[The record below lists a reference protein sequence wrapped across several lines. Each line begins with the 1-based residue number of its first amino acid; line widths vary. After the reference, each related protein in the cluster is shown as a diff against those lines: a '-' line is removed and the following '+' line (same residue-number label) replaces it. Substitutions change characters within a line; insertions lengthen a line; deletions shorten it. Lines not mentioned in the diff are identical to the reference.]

1 MITVTGLS
9 KRYGSQ
15 LLFRDANLQL
25 NTHNCYG
32 IVGANGSGKS
42 TLLRI
47 LNGRESN
54 RKTGQHS
61 SQIAPTKAPNWSQNG
76 TQNQRGGF

>member
-9 KRYGSQ
+9 KSYGSQ
-15 LLFRDANLQL
+15 VLFQDANLQL
-25 NTHNCYG
+25 NTNNCYG

-47 LNGRESN
+47 LNGRESMDE
-54 RKTGQHS
+54 
-61 SQIAPTKAPNWSQNG
+61 
-76 TQNQRGGF
+76 